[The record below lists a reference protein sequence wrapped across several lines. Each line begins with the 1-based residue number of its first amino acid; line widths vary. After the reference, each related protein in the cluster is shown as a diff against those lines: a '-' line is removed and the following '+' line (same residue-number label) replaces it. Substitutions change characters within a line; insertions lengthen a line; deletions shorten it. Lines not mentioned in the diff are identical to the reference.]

1 MQDLKYV
8 SAMEYSRRTG
18 MGVETVKDLCR
29 KGKLKHQM
37 TKGGYYKIQ
46 LDDEDTVPRNLYEET
61 LQRAVRAE
69 TKLESIQAVLN

>member
-1 MQDLKYV
+1 MSTPKYV
-8 SAMEYSRRTG
+8 SAQEYSKITG

-29 KGKLKHQM
+29 NGKLKHQM
-37 TKGGYYKIQ
+37 TKGGYYKIL
-46 LDDEDTVPRNLYEET
+46 LDDNDSVPRKLYEET

>member
-29 KGKLKHQM
+29 KGRLQHER
-37 TKGGYYKIQ
+37 TKGRI
-46 LDDEDTVPRNLYEET
+46 
-61 LQRAVRAE
+61 LQNIA
-69 TKLESIQAVLN
+69 

>member
-1 MQDLKYV
+1 MSIPKYV
-8 SAMEYSRRTG
+8 SAQEYSRRTG

-29 KGKLKHQM
+29 KGKLQHEM
-37 TKGGYYKIQ
+37 TKGGYYKI
-46 LDDEDTVPRNLYEET
+46 LLNNEDCVSRKLYEET

>member
-1 MQDLKYV
+1 MSDHKYV

-37 TKGGYYKIQ
+37 TKGGYYKIL
-46 LDDEDTVPRNLYEET
+46 LDNEDSVPRKLYEET

-69 TKLESIQAVLN
+69 TKLENIQAVLN